1 MRMLITTDGSYRGTN
16 VARFSSLIA
25 RPAMAQVTLMGI
37 AASSASRA
45 PFEQYLEA
53 LSTRLFGGSGCEV
66 TLKIETGPAEDVI
79 LNEVDQHF
87 YHLVC
92 IGWYRRYGL
101 RRLLYGSITR
111 YLGQHVPVPLL
122 VVNSQAEGLERIL
135 ICTSGERAGETDAYF
150 GGMIAALVGAD
161 VTMLHVMSQIAL
173 TSDAQL
179 ADLEQDYTALQ
190 ERGSREGTHLKRT
203 LDILA
208 EQGVPPEK
216 RRAKVRHGLVLD
228 EINQEAHQGDYDL
241 VVFGA
246 HQVPEN
252 RSQRGLRSLLQENIA
267 DQILTSAKR
276 PVLIVRALNDK
287 PWLANRAVQ
296 NESDPGG

>member
-1 MRMLITTDGSYRGTN
+1 MLITTDGSYRGTN

-37 AASSASRA
+37 AASSASRSH
-45 PFEQYLEA
+45 FEEYLEA
-53 LSTRLFGGSGCEV
+53 LREHLFEGSGCDV
-66 TLKIETGPAEDVI
+66 TLKIETGPAEEGI

-122 VVNSQAEGLERIL
+122 VVSSQAEGLERML
-135 ICTSGERAGETDAYF
+135 ICTSGERAGETDAYV
-150 GGMIAALVGAD
+150 GGTVAALVGAD

-173 TSDAQL
+173 TPDAQL
-179 ADLEQDYTALQ
+179 EDLEEDYTALQ
-190 ERGSREGTHLKRT
+190 ERGAREGTHLKRT
-203 LDILA
+203 LNILA
-208 EQGVPPEK
+208 EQGVPAEQ

-228 EINQEAHQGDYDL
+228 EIIQEVRQGSYDL

-252 RSQRGLRSLLQENIA
+252 RSQRGLRALLQENIA
-267 DQILTSAKR
+267 DQILTSVKR
-276 PVLIVRALNDK
+276 PVLIVRALNDRQWSIK
-287 PWLANRAVQ
+287 PEAQ
-296 NESDPGG
+296 NEATPGD